1 MPMIPP
7 SFLPLCLATL
17 LVSHPA
23 LAYEKPLDSRS
34 IREAYFL
41 GQRNDEST
49 RKFLAPYIRRFPI
62 PPKGPHISEIEL
74 LTPYAQVVKISQ
86 RKSVGYSAQQAE
98 QEHSER
104 GDTIAVRVLILFT
117 NTYSLI
123 LDSPGPD
130 SRKGL
135 SFRSPDFWRDFKF
148 RLMQED
154 EVISADYITG
164 EPQYLP
170 DPYWGTTS
178 LSGAAVYLQYDARK
192 IRASRTQVQVL
203 TPDGQRVAAEFDLGP
218 LR

>member
-1 MPMIPP
+1 MTRPN
-7 SFLPLCLATL
+7 FLAFSIAILLAAHL
-17 LVSHPA
+17 AV
-23 LAYEKPLDSRS
+23 AYEKPLEARA

-49 RKFLAPYIRRFPI
+49 RKFLAPYIRRLPI

-86 RKSVGYSAQQAE
+86 RKSIGYSAQQAE

-123 LDSPGPD
+123 LNSPDPD

-135 SFRSPDFWRDFKF
+135 SLRSPDFWRDFKF
-148 RLMQED
+148 RLVQED

-170 DPYWGTTS
+170 DPYGGTTS

-192 IRASRTQVQVL
+192 IIASRTQVQVL
-203 TPDGQRVAAEFDLGP
+203 TPDGQRVTAEFDLGK